1 MIARRG
7 GTITPTS
14 FLFERK
20 GRVVFEKKDEISTDG
35 VLDQA
40 IEAGAMDLDMDE
52 SGKLVL
58 ETEPSQLSAV
68 TQRLTESLGL
78 KVESSDIIHDPNKD
92 TMVEL
97 KEKDMAQLEELVA
110 LIEDD
115 PSVQDVYI
123 NAV

>member
-1 MIARRG
+1 M
-7 GTITPTS
+7 
-14 FLFERK
+14 
-20 GRVVFEKKDEISTDG
+20 VFEKRDEISTDG

-40 IEAGAMDLDMDE
+40 IEAGATDLDMDE

-58 ETEPSQLSAV
+58 ETEPSQLSVV
-68 TQRLTESLGL
+68 TQRLSASLGL
-78 KVESSDIIHDPNKD
+78 KVESSDIIHDPKKD

-97 KEKDMAQLEELVA
+97 KEKDMAQLEELVG